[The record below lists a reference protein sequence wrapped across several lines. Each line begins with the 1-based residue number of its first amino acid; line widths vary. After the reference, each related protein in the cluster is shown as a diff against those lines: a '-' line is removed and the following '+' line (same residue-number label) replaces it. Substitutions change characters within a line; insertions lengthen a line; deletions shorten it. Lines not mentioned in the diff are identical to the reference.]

1 MKKKI
6 IIGVLV
12 VLILFIVVFSMNY
25 KVEMNGLSSNI
36 GTNTYAFMIDGQVSD
51 FIPEGNYYLTSYICQ
66 NNSEVSYDRETGK
79 VSIKNIKGTS
89 DSCSLELYSEPLLN
103 QMKVGD
109 YVAYVGNNGCNNGV
123 AGTTG
128 TSNAEAGNSCKG
140 ENANQS
146 TDTSNYTYG
155 YCYNS
160 NYKF

>member
-51 FIPEGNYYLTSYICQ
+51 TIPEGNYYLTGYTCK

-79 VSIKNIKGTS
+79 VSIKNIKGTT

-123 AGTTG
+123 SGTTG
-128 TSNAEAGNSCKG
+128 TSNAEAGN
-140 ENANQS
+140 
-146 TDTSNYTYG
+146 
-155 YCYNS
+155 
-160 NYKF
+160 